1 MSFCFRSLI
10 LFACFV
16 PSLAAQVVQ
25 HPSKKVPLHLDSGVR
40 ANPLLLPKR
49 IYSQTIEVPGALWLR
64 LEFDKRT
71 RLEGESILRITSIED
86 GAVQFFQAKSLSDYA
101 YLSAFFNG
109 SSVRLDLLAAG
120 RTFGNR
126 VLVRFAE
133 AGTIPSPGRPTT
145 ICGPTDDRKPSKD
158 PRVARQYP
166 TGCTTWLISA
176 YAGLTA
182 GHCTR
187 NTRQMMHFN
196 VPLSSSSGRIRL
208 PGPQDQYAYVA
219 SSVLRLSSGVGRD
232 WSVFRVVRNSNTGLY
247 PGEKQGSWFKLGKIP
262 SKGNIRITGH
272 GVSYVNRPR
281 SQTQQT
287 HFGPLVRVASTYL
300 GYRVD
305 TTGGNSGSPVIDEAT
320 GHAVGIHTH
329 GGCRS
334 SGSTSFN
341 YGTRVDR
348 SDLQKAI
355 QAVLNQVV
363 LAIYQ
368 PFGKGC
374 SGTAGIP
381 SLVKVQTPELGGAL
395 KVSATNLPGSSWLM
409 FGSSK
414 SKWLGLTLPFSLTG
428 AGAPGCSVLVSFD
441 LYAAPLSVVSGKAQ
455 FNQAIPNDKRLLG
468 IRFYNQVLSLD
479 SRANRLGLV
488 LSNGAEGVI
497 GGLR

>member
-1 MSFCFRSLI
+1 MNLCSKSLLLCV
-10 LFACFV
+10 LFAS
-16 PSLAAQVVQ
+16 PLAAQVVQ
-25 HPSKKVPLHLDSGVR
+25 HPSKKVPLQLDSGVR
-40 ANPLLLPKR
+40 ANPFPLPKV
-49 IYSQTIEVPGALWLR
+49 IYSKTIKLSGALWLR

-71 RLEGESILRITSIED
+71 KLEGESILRITSVED
-86 GAVQFFQAKSLSDYA
+86 GAVQFFQAKSLADYA

-109 SSVRLDLLAAG
+109 PSVRLDLLAAG
-120 RTFGNR
+120 GTNRNR
-126 VLVRFAE
+126 VLVRLAE
-133 AGTIPSPGRPTT
+133 AGVNPSLGSPST
-145 ICGPTDDRKPSKD
+145 ICGSTDDRKPSKD

-187 NTRQMMHFN
+187 NKNQMMHFN

-219 SSVLRLSSGVGRD
+219 SSLLRLSSGVGRD

-320 GHAVGIHTH
+320 GNAVGIHTH

-334 SGSTSFN
+334 TGTTSFN

-348 SDLQKAI
+348 TDLQSAI
-355 QAVLNQVV
+355 KSVLNQVV
-363 LAIYQ
+363 LATYK

-381 SLVKVQTPELGGAL
+381 SLAKVKTPELGGAF
-395 KVSATNLPGSSWLM
+395 KVSASNLPGSSWLM
-409 FGSSK
+409 FGSSN
-414 SKWLGLTLPFSLTG
+414 SKWLSLTLPFSLTG
-428 AGAPGCSVLVSFD
+428 AGAPGCSILVSFD
-441 LYAAPLSVVSGKAQ
+441 LFAAPLSVVSGKAQ
-455 FNQAIPNDKRLLG
+455 FSQSIPNDKRLLG

-479 SRANRLGLV
+479 ARANRLGLV
-488 LSNGAEGVI
+488 LSNGAEAVI
-497 GGLR
+497 GGVR